1 MVKKTKGQTLAEDI
15 LSNPKSLPEKDPK
28 LLEKAAEFC
37 EGYKAFLANK
47 TEREVIDYVL
57 PILKDHGYTEYVR
70 GSKYKAGAKFYKVN
84 RGKTIMM
91 CTKGKRPV
99 AEGIRVCVAHIDSPR
114 LDFKP
119 HPLFQDA
126 DMATSTAPGSISN
139 RTHYSRTRTWR
150 SSRPTTTAASRSTSG
165 PPSRCPSG
173 VSSTHPTGRP

>member
-28 LLEKAAEFC
+28 FLEKAAEFC

-70 GSKYKAGAKFYKVN
+70 GSKYEAGAKFYKVN

-99 AEGIRVCVAHIDSPR
+99 SEGIRVCVAHIDSPR

-126 DMATSTAPGSISN
+126 DMAFFK
-139 RTHYSRTRTWR
+139 THYYGGIKKYQW
-150 SSRPTTTAASRSTSG
+150 TTIPLSIRGVVHTSDG
-165 PPSRCPSG
+165 KTVKVRIG
-173 VSSTHPTGRP
+173 A

>member
-28 LLEKAAEFC
+28 LLEKATEFC
-37 EGYKAFLANK
+37 EGYKRFLANK

-57 PILKDHGYTEYVR
+57 PILKENGYTEYVR
-70 GSKYKAGAKFYKVN
+70 GTEYKAGAKFYKVN

-91 CTKGKRPV
+91 CTKGRRPV
-99 AEGIRVCVAHIDSPR
+99 SEGVRVCVAHIDSPR

-126 DMATSTAPGSISN
+126 DMAFFK
-139 RTHYSRTRTWR
+139 THYYGTTSPR
-150 SSRPTTTAASRSTSG
+150 S
-165 PPSRCPSG
+165 
-173 VSSTHPTGRP
+173 

>member
-15 LSNPKSLPEKDPK
+15 LSNPKSLPERDHKI
-28 LLEKAAEFC
+28 LGKASEFC
-37 EGYKAFLANK
+37 EGYKAFLSNK

-57 PILKDHGYTEYVR
+57 PILKEHGYTEYVR
-70 GSKYKAGAKFYKVN
+70 GTKYKAGAKFYKVN

-99 AEGIRVCVAHIDSPR
+99 AEGVRVTVAHIDSPR

-126 DMATSTAPGSISN
+126 DMAFFKTHYYGGIKKYQCTTIPLAIKGFGHTSDGKVVSISI
-139 RTHYSRTRTWR
+139 
-150 SSRPTTTAASRSTSG
+150 G
-165 PPSRCPSG
+165 E
-173 VSSTHPTGRP
+173 